1 MIVRTPEGRAR
12 TVRTPAE
19 RRAALLRRFAA
30 LPPDERRL
38 FEALLYEEQ
47 AGRPEIVNECYA
59 KRYRVAPVDMATFI
73 DDPYYLG
80 ESCQT
85 LYPVL
90 RRKLIEIFEPGAHY
104 REVILGGST
113 GWGKCLHSRS
123 TLYDPH
129 LGQQRVISEVP
140 LNEMGAVH
148 VAAYDQ
154 DMGCTVTRPAIV
166 TCAGRKSVGML
177 RLLSGKRVEV
187 TPDHPV
193 LTPTGYR
200 AASELASGDLVGTA
214 RTLPPPEHPL
224 EIADAEVEFVAFML
238 ANGCC
243 VGDCWNFTN
252 RPGPVLDRFH
262 EVSEEM
268 RSFALYSCGQKQE
281 NTRRKIKSTACE
293 EWRACGTTWVRD
305 KYDLAH
311 LSRHKRVPSAFFGLS
326 DRQLGLFLN
335 RLWATDGSLEPKAP
349 CKAELTLASEGFVRD
364 VGQLLLRFGVHS
376 RIYPCQKTYT
386 HKGERRTKPA
396 WRLFVTEADNL
407 ERFLTAVGP
416 VLGKEDRCVTI
427 LATARATASNTNVD
441 IVPVNAAVLRRLR
454 QELGPMR
461 NEAWTPWRASRY
473 QGRPK
478 FVRMQQT
485 FTLPLWCA
493 WWGDL
498 FWDQV
503 VAYDP
508 GSGELEDVYDVEV
521 PGPRNFVADGVVVHN
536 TTALSVI
543 MCRLLYELSCL
554 VNPQASYGMSPGS
567 EMSLV
572 LVSKN
577 LILARQVL
585 KAAVDSKI
593 TLSSYFQE
601 HFKPD
606 IHTEATY
613 FPCNVQMIVASYL
626 AERSMGTNAFAA
638 ALDECVR
645 STSALHCKIG
655 VLQKKLSVG
664 ALLEMAPEERSRW
677 RVKCLDHATQRVRY
691 GRFAIRPSTV
701 QPLVELAYDGGAV
714 APSLDHPVLVRE
726 GAWLVYRYA
735 RDVRVGDELAV
746 EGQDVEEAQGGETRL
761 TYVFGQR
768 IDCAVCLG
776 RGVHQCDVYTKPSA
790 AACAATMEDMRG
802 VCCGV
807 RPESIRVD
815 ALPTAFRLARVTAV
829 TLLPPEQTYAIE
841 TEFQTFVADGVV
853 VHNTNF
859 VRSTKQK
866 IRTADGQ
873 QKSLAHFDHAEVT
886 YRSLERRIKS
896 RFVQASGDLPGM
908 IVMVSS
914 ANTVGS
920 FIDRRLAAAHRDPS
934 IYAMEMATWE
944 VKPPGSFSGRTFQV
958 LCGGSSLR
966 SRILPP
972 GEDVVLA
979 TLPDEARVIAVPE
992 EYRVD
997 FESNLEDAIRDIAG
1011 VPTTAISVFIQ
1022 RTEKIQE
1029 AVNPARRH
1037 PADHQTWQ
1045 YGQPLVIHWHQLA
1058 KASVR
1063 RLPGGF
1069 TEEAWTPLRNPR
1081 ALRYV
1086 HIDTSLSGDATGIA
1100 CGHIERWV
1108 EVVRRTPEGDHYTD
1122 LAPTFV
1128 IDLVLQVRPPPGEQI
1143 QLADIRAVIYDIQAH
1158 GFVLIGFS
1166 TDQYQAV
1173 DTLQHMKRRGVA
1185 SEILSVDATMVP
1197 YEALRSAIYER
1208 RIELYPHAPLLG
1220 ELRALEHD
1228 RLRGKIDH
1236 PVAGGK
1242 DCLSG
1247 ETKIAMLDGRAVP
1260 IRELVGREFWSYACD
1275 ANGDVVPAWARNV
1288 HLVGE
1293 CEMLRVWLETGLFFD
1308 CTPDHEVMLWAGT
1321 FCEAHAL
1328 RPGDLLM
1335 PLSWQPPGQPHEYCV
1350 AHVEPLE
1357 AAPVFDMT
1365 VDIHHN
1371 FALAVGVFVHNC
1383 ADAVAGVVA
1392 GLLKKVPRV
1401 PLGVLQPGE
1410 GRAEAEDFAWVTGQP
1425 GPEGEAE
1432 VPMLPFLMG

>member
-1 MIVRTPEGRAR
+1 M
-12 TVRTPAE
+12 
-19 RRAALLRRFAA
+19 
-30 LPPDERRL
+30 
-38 FEALLYEEQ
+38 
-47 AGRPEIVNECYA
+47 
-59 KRYRVAPVDMATFI
+59 
-73 DDPYYLG
+73 
-80 ESCQT
+80 
-85 LYPVL
+85 
-90 RRKLIEIFEPGAHY
+90 
-104 REVILGGST
+104 
-113 GWGKCLHSRS
+113 
-123 TLYDPH
+123 
-129 LGQQRVISEVP
+129 
-140 LNEMGAVH
+140 
-148 VAAYDQ
+148 
-154 DMGCTVTRPAIV
+154 
-166 TCAGRKSVGML
+166 
-177 RLLSGKRVEV
+177 
-187 TPDHPV
+187 
-193 LTPTGYR
+193 
-200 AASELASGDLVGTA
+200 
-214 RTLPPPEHPL
+214 
-224 EIADAEVEFVAFML
+224 
-238 ANGCC
+238 
-243 VGDCWNFTN
+243 
-252 RPGPVLDRFH
+252 
-262 EVSEEM
+262 
-268 RSFALYSCGQKQE
+268 
-281 NTRRKIKSTACE
+281 
-293 EWRACGTTWVRD
+293 
-305 KYDLAH
+305 
-311 LSRHKRVPSAFFGLS
+311 
-326 DRQLGLFLN
+326 
-335 RLWATDGSLEPKAP
+335 
-349 CKAELTLASEGFVRD
+349 
-364 VGQLLLRFGVHS
+364 
-376 RIYPCQKTYT
+376 
-386 HKGERRTKPA
+386 
-396 WRLFVTEADNL
+396 
-407 ERFLTAVGP
+407 
-416 VLGKEDRCVTI
+416 
-427 LATARATASNTNVD
+427 
-441 IVPVNAAVLRRLR
+441 
-454 QELGPMR
+454 
-461 NEAWTPWRASRY
+461 
-473 QGRPK
+473 
-478 FVRMQQT
+478 
-485 FTLPLWCA
+485 
-493 WWGDL
+493 
-498 FWDQV
+498 
-503 VAYDP
+503 
-508 GSGELEDVYDVEV
+508 
-521 PGPRNFVADGVVVHN
+521 
-536 TTALSVI
+536 
-543 MCRLLYELSCL
+543 
-554 VNPQASYGMSPGS
+554 
-567 EMSLV
+567 
-572 LVSKN
+572 
-577 LILARQVL
+577 
-585 KAAVDSKI
+585 
-593 TLSSYFQE
+593 
-601 HFKPD
+601 
-606 IHTEATY
+606 
-613 FPCNVQMIVASYL
+613 
-626 AERSMGTNAFAA
+626 
-638 ALDECVR
+638 
-645 STSALHCKIG
+645 
-655 VLQKKLSVG
+655 
-664 ALLEMAPEERSRW
+664 
-677 RVKCLDHATQRVRY
+677 
-691 GRFAIRPSTV
+691 
-701 QPLVELAYDGGAV
+701 
-714 APSLDHPVLVRE
+714 
-726 GAWLVYRYA
+726 
-735 RDVRVGDELAV
+735 
-746 EGQDVEEAQGGETRL
+746 
-761 TYVFGQR
+761 
-768 IDCAVCLG
+768 
-776 RGVHQCDVYTKPSA
+776 
-790 AACAATMEDMRG
+790 
-802 VCCGV
+802 
-807 RPESIRVD
+807 
-815 ALPTAFRLARVTAV
+815 TAV
-829 TLLPPEQTYAIE
+829 TPLPPEQTYAIE

-873 QKSLAHFDHAEVT
+873 QKSLAHYDHAEVT

-920 FIDRRLAAAHRDPS
+920 FIDRRLAAAHHDPS

-972 GEDVVLA
+972 GEEVVLA

-1045 YGQPLVIHWHQLA
+1045 YGQPLVIHWYQLA
-1058 KASVR
+1058 RASVR